1 MTSHYFWLLLHSLS
15 RFLVQ
20 VFRTIV
26 TNHEPTPTQRHR
38 VHWKTTLKSY
48 FLLTFSTRFN
58 IFTITL
64 HIPSTKYFL
73 CLPLATLYK
82 QLHLSNIATFLKI
95 SWVENTKKINVCLEI
110 QFAHIA
116 LPFGKTLLFWE
127 TKVSSLNG
135 EAPWTSGERWVLT
148 NKHLRL
154 GSIQY
159 NTIQYNNEKVL
170 LIFQ

>member
-95 SWVENTKKINVCLEI
+95 SWVENTKKNQRVFRDPVCAYCVAFWKN
-110 QFAHIA
+110 FAF
-116 LPFGKTLLFWE
+116 LGNQGKLFKWGSPLDQWRTLS
-127 TKVSSLNG
+127 THK
-135 EAPWTSGERWVLT
+135 
-148 NKHLRL
+148 
-154 GSIQY
+154 
-159 NTIQYNNEKVL
+159 
-170 LIFQ
+170 